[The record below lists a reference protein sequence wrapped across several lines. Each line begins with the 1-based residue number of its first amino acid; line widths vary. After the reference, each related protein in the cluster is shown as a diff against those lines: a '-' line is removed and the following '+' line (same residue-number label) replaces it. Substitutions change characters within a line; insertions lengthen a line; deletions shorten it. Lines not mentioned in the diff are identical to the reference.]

1 MREIACASSCA
12 RTSSSSGSSTSHRAA
27 ARGMCPKQKW
37 WCEIPAIMPSRLK
50 REELLRR
57 CPERPRALAF
67 LPLRPDS
74 ELPRRF
80 LPLVGGSNALVH
92 CCRTC
97 TTRRLSARVAE
108 GYAHSCATMV
118 CCSSA
123 SRRSRRSAREGGEG
137 LRFASA
143 AARFIPQQ
151 QGDACAGEAGQISL
165 LDAPFLRH
173 RQSSVLRLARERH
186 F

>member
-1 MREIACASSCA
+1 MAESLC
-12 RTSSSSGSSTSHRAA
+12 
-27 ARGMCPKQKW
+27 
-37 WCEIPAIMPSRLK
+37 
-50 REELLRR
+50 
-57 CPERPRALAF
+57 PRALAF

-151 QGDACAGEAGQISL
+151 QGDACAERLGRYPCLMLLFYGTGNQAYSDSPVKRVRGGEGGGE
-165 LDAPFLRH
+165 
-173 RQSSVLRLARERH
+173 REGERDV
-186 F
+186 